1 MILSDRDIR
10 AALQRLENPLIVD
23 PGFDPRRL
31 QPASLELTLATEIKV
46 QVKYYTKN
54 ANGVTIVEWVEWK
67 DRSIDPDLGIEMKPD
82 AFWLASTVE
91 MVRVPTDLVAQVNG
105 KSSWA
110 RQGLMAH
117 TVSGFVDPGFKGQ
130 ITLELKNVSAG
141 PLRLFPGIPICQLVF
156 TQLTSPAE
164 RPYGST
170 GLDSHYQG
178 QTGPTASRS

>member
-31 QPASLELTLATEIKV
+31 QPASLELTLAPQIKV
-46 QVKYYTKN
+46 QVLHHIRN
-54 ANGVTIVEWVEWK
+54 QWNIWVVREVEWVDKVIPEE
-67 DRSIDPDLGIEMKPD
+67 GILMEPGD
-82 AFWLASTVE
+82 FWLASTVE
-91 MVRVPTDLVAQVNG
+91 MVRIPTDLVAQVNG
-105 KSSWA
+105 KSSWG
-110 RQGLMAH
+110 RQGLLAH
-117 TVSGFVDPGFKGQ
+117 ITAGFVDPGFKGD
-130 ITLELKNVSAG
+130 ITLELKNVSGG
-141 PLRLFPGIPICQLVF
+141 PLKLFPGMPICQLVF

-178 QTGPTASRS
+178 QMGPTASRS